1 MPRPA
6 LAATVLG
13 LTLALSASSVQ
24 AVALDDGDRGRTSSP
39 GVQDDGDPAK
49 GSAAKAK
56 SRPSDPARK
65 AAVKGLD
72 KAVWPEQGGAEVK
85 LGATAEAGGLPIT
98 INKAKTKTKTK
109 TTAKTTAK
117 AAAQD
122 VGKVRVDVLDPQRA
136 ATLGAGVLLGVERA
150 DGADEAAKV
159 RLTVDYSEF
168 AEGFGGSYASRLQ
181 LVQLPACAAVATP
194 GSKACPAQPVV
205 LPTVNDVKTGTVS
218 ADVTAAPAPAEGV
231 STMAGTATSLVAVA
245 AGPSGAQGTYKATAL
260 SPSSS
265 WSVAPSSGGFSW
277 NYPLSSV
284 PTPGGL
290 TPTVG
295 LGYSSQ
301 SADGRT
307 SATNNQGSWV
317 GEGFSYDPG
326 YIERRYK
333 PCSDDG
339 HDGSGEQCWAFENA
353 TVMLNGSSGE
363 LVKDTTTGKWH
374 MSSDDGTKVERLT
387 GAANGDDG
395 SADDKGEHWK
405 ITTPE
410 GTEYVFGLNRL
421 PGWATGNEETNSVW
435 TAPVF
440 GDDSGEPCYNATFAS
455 ANCQQ
460 AWRWSLDYVKDTHG
474 NVMSYFYDRETN
486 YYALNG
492 KTDVNGTAYH
502 RGGWLKRID
511 YGQQDT
517 KVYAA
522 KAPARVVFNTA
533 ERCLPTADFDCAESK
548 RTKANA
554 AYWPDVPVDQECKSG
569 TKCTSPVQTFFTT
582 KRLTSVV
589 TQMRKDATTYQDVDA
604 WSFTHLFTD
613 NGDDSKTLWL
623 SKIDH
628 EGRVGTAVK
637 LPSVDLFGEQLAN
650 RVDAIGDNIAP
661 FHRFRLSMVLS
672 DTGAQLD
679 VTYAPTDCAKASL
692 PTPGESVK
700 RCYPVKWAPPGY
712 TEPITDWFHKYV
724 VSAVIETD
732 RTGGSDS
739 MVTRYAYQ
747 GDAAWRKA
755 KPDGITDAKYL
766 TWGGWQGYGK
776 VKVTSGSSD
785 VQKTRVDY
793 TYLQGMDGDK
803 DSAGNTRSVTVKDST
818 GASYTDSEEFTGHQ
832 LEAATYDG
840 AELVSKTIDVPW
852 KHYTATQTSTWG
864 ITRAAIVRTQTG
876 RGFSLLSDGTW
887 RETKSTTTYDTANST
902 GRILTVEDL
911 GDVSTAKDDTC
922 TRTSYADNEAKNI
935 LGLPAR
941 SESVS
946 VKCATTPDR
955 KTQVLADE
963 RTSYDNLA
971 FGAAPTKG
979 DATKTER
986 LTSHDGTTATYQ
998 VTGGTIYDD
1007 YGRPK
1012 SQQDAKQYGTT
1023 DATKT
1028 VYTETNGLL
1037 SRTVV
1042 TNVLGHNTTTD
1053 YAQAWGM
1060 SAGQTDPNG
1069 RRTDLAYD
1077 GLGRLTSVWLADRTS
1092 AQTPSIKYS
1101 YNVRKDKVTSIKTEK
1116 IENDGSYGAEYQLY
1130 DSMLRPRQIQTE
1142 GVDGT
1147 SMVADTWYDATGN
1160 VRKTNSTY
1168 NAEGAASDE
1177 LLLVSD
1183 GQVRAQNRLE
1193 YDGLG
1198 RPTAQIFAFSGAE
1211 QWRTKTTYDGE
1222 LTHVDPPVGGVPTT
1236 TVTDGQGNV
1245 SEIRHYRGAS
1255 PTVGVPYDST
1265 KYTYNVAGLLETVTD
1280 AKSNVWRYEYDQLG
1294 RKKRS
1299 VDPDAG
1305 ILRTEYDE
1313 LDRPVVA
1320 YDGRDKKTSTVYDKL
1335 GRVLTTWQGDAGTGT
1350 QLSETKYDKPGWL
1363 GQAYGFLSYI
1373 SPTEYFAT
1381 AIQSLDEFY
1390 RPLKTAYQVPASQGS
1405 LAGTYVFTTTY
1416 NRDGTVATAGMP
1428 ALGDLPAESL
1438 TYTYDALQR
1447 PMTMT
1452 GSANSYVTDTVYSRT
1467 SQLTQLELSTGSGKK
1482 VRQTLSYEKG
1492 TDRLTRS
1499 VVDVIGGTTPAKDS
1513 TYSYDQA
1520 GNVLS
1525 IADTANASAP
1535 DVQCFAYDSRQRLQN
1550 AWTPAATATTA
1561 AGSGTRGST
1570 TPVDGTG
1577 PTACDSAAG
1586 SSALG
1591 GPAPYWKS
1599 YETDAIGNR
1608 TSEINHDTSLNA
1620 ANNITRSY
1628 EYGGAG
1634 ALGDGPH
1641 QVTKVTEQTPTGQ
1654 KQSTYEYD
1662 DAGNTTKRTIG
1673 GNAQSLLWT
1682 DSGKVNEVTE
1692 ANGSKTSYLYD
1703 SSGNRLVRKDPSGT
1717 TVYLPG
1723 TELKLSADGTKK
1735 EATRYYEYAGQTVA
1749 VRTAAKLSFTAADHH
1764 GTGELAID
1772 AATGVISQ
1780 RRFDPFGVERGATT
1794 GVWPG
1799 EKGYVGGTIDAST
1812 GLTHLGARE
1821 YDSAI
1826 GKFISVD
1833 PIIDY
1838 TRPNQING
1846 YAYADN
1852 TPVTLSDSSGLESC
1866 FPVYCSAYSGTYKKE
1881 TGNEE
1886 VDDAQSDADAA
1897 SADVAS
1903 AQAQQSSAK
1912 QRMKSAG
1919 KALVK
1924 IARDILGVDAALDCI
1939 SSGDVGA
1946 CGETLLNIAGS
1957 FAGGLAGKIL
1967 AKYGTPWNWA
1977 KGLRLV
1983 KRVAGLV
1990 GDLIGGAKGYFK
2002 ASKALGKAKAGLTKA
2017 TEKLAQ
2023 ARAKAAAA
2031 LKRGKSSCDD
2041 PHSFLPGTKV
2051 LLANGKTKSIEKVK
2065 LGDKITATDPKTGAT
2080 TVREVVGTIVT
2091 EDDKHFVDLTIKSG
2105 SGKAEALVSTT
2116 THPFWVDSEKAWIEA
2131 GDLRPGMRLHTADGE
2146 SVELT
2151 AVSVFDKRQ
2160 RTHDLTVADVHTYY
2174 VFAGGDPLLVH
2185 NCGGTATVN
2194 WDDDMG
2200 HATIKVEP
2208 DGGGRP
2214 LTTEQAIDAPE
2225 GLEDYT
2231 GYPTTGQI
2239 AADMGPNTRQLTF
2252 RLPNAR
2258 AAMKEQLKSLNAEL
2272 GPYSYGS
2279 NSCVTYCVGI
2289 LRAGGVD
2296 IPAGRAGAA
2305 RLARMAREQ

>member
-1 MPRPA
+1 MPRPM

-24 AVALDDGDRGRTSSP
+24 AVALDDGDRGRTSRP
-39 GVQDDGDPAK
+39 GVQDDGDPAR
-49 GSAAKAK
+49 GSDAKAR

-65 AAVKGLD
+65 AAVEGLD
-72 KAVWPEQGGAEVK
+72 KAVWPEQGRAEVRI
-85 LGATAEAGGLPIT
+85 GGTAEAGGLPVSLG
-98 INKAKTKTKTK
+98 KPQ
-109 TTAKTTAK
+109 AK
-117 AAAQD
+117 ATDAVD
-122 VGKVRVDVLDPQRA
+122 KVSVNVLDPKRTAQ
-136 ATLGAGVLLGVERA
+136 LGAGVLLGVARA
-150 DGADEAAKV
+150 DDVGKAAKV

-181 LVQLPACAAVATP
+181 LVQLPACALVAIP
-194 GSKACPAQPVV
+194 GSKACPQQPTV
-205 LPTVNDVKTGTVS
+205 LPTVNDVEAGTVS
-218 ADVTAAPAPAEGV
+218 ADVTAAPAPVDGV
-231 STMAGTATSLVAVA
+231 STMAADATSLVAVA
-245 AGPSGAQGTYKATAL
+245 AGPSSAQGTYKATAL
-260 SPSSS
+260 APSSS
-265 WSVAPSSGGFSW
+265 WNVAPSSGGFSW
-277 NYPLSSV
+277 NYPLTSV

-290 TPTVG
+290 VPTVG

-307 SATNNQGSWV
+307 SATNNQGSWL

-353 TVMLNGSSGE
+353 TIMLNGMSGE
-363 LVKDTTTGKWH
+363 LVKDDTTDKWH
-374 MSSDDGTKVERLT
+374 LSSDDGTKVERLT
-387 GAANGDDG
+387 GATNGDDG
-395 SADDKGEHWK
+395 SAGDKGDKGEHWK

-410 GTEYVFGLNRL
+410 GTEYSFGLNRL

-440 GDDSGEPCYNATFAS
+440 GDDSGEPCYNAAFTS
-455 ANCQQ
+455 AYCQQ

-502 RGGWLKRID
+502 RGGYLKRID
-511 YGQQDT
+511 YGQRDGS
-517 KVYAA
+517 VYAA

-533 ERCLPTADFDCAESK
+533 ERCLPTTDFDCAESK

-554 AYWPDVPVDQECKSG
+554 SYWPDVPVDQECKSG
-569 TKCTSPVQTFFTT
+569 TKCTSPVQTFWTT
-582 KRLTSVV
+582 KRLTSIV
-589 TQMRKDATTYQDVDA
+589 TQMRKDATTYSDVDA

-628 EGRVGTAVK
+628 EGRAGTAVK
-637 LPSVDLFGEQLAN
+637 LPSVELFGEQLAN
-650 RVDAIGDNIAP
+650 RVDAVGDNIAP

-672 DTGAQLD
+672 ETGAQLD
-679 VTYAPTDCAKASL
+679 VTYAPVDCAKASL
-692 PTPGESVK
+692 PKPGESTK

-712 TEPITDWFHKYV
+712 VEPITDWFHKYV

-732 RTGGSDS
+732 RTGGGDS
-739 MVTRYAYQ
+739 MVTRYDYQ

-755 KPDGITDAKYL
+755 KPDGITDDKYL

-785 VQKTRVDY
+785 KQKTRVDY

-803 DSAGNTRSVTVKDST
+803 DADGNTRSVTVKDST
-818 GASYTDSEEFTGHQ
+818 GASYTDAEEFTGHQ

-840 AELVSKTIDVPW
+840 GKLVSKTIDTPW
-852 KHYTATQTSTWG
+852 KHYTATQTKSWG
-864 ITRAAIVRTQTG
+864 TTHAAIVRSQTG
-876 RGFSLLSDGTW
+876 RGFSLKSDGTW
-887 RETKSTTTYDTANST
+887 RETRSATTYDTSNGT
-902 GRILTVEDL
+902 GRVLEVDDL

-922 TRTSYADNEAKNI
+922 TRTTYADNAAKNI
-935 LGLPAR
+935 LSLPAR
-941 SESVS
+941 SESVT

-955 KTQVLADE
+955 RTQVLADE
-963 RTSYDNLA
+963 RTSYDKGA

-986 LTSHDGTTATYQ
+986 MTSHDGTTATYQ
-998 VTGGTIYDD
+998 VTGATTYDD
-1007 YGRPK
+1007 FGRPL

-1023 DATKT
+1023 SETKT

-1037 SRTVV
+1037 SKTVV
-1042 TNVLGHNTTTD
+1042 TNALGHTTMTD
-1053 YAQAWGM
+1053 FAQAWGM

-1069 RRTDLAYD
+1069 KRTDLAYD
-1077 GLGRLTSVWLADRTS
+1077 ALGRLTSVWLADRAS
-1092 AQTPSIKYS
+1092 KQTPSIKYS

-1116 IENDGSYGAEYQLY
+1116 IENDGTYGAEYQLY

-1142 GVDGT
+1142 GPDGT
-1147 SMVADTWYDATGN
+1147 RMVADTFYDATGN

-1168 NAEGAASDE
+1168 NAAGAAEGE
-1177 LLLVSD
+1177 LFLVSD
-1183 GQVRAQNRLE
+1183 SQVGSQNLIE

-1198 RPTAQIFAFSGAE
+1198 RTTADIFAVSGAE
-1211 QWRTKTTYDGE
+1211 QWRTTTVYDGE
-1222 LTHVDPPVGGVPTT
+1222 STHVNPPTGGVPTT
-1236 TVTDGQGNV
+1236 TITDGQGNV
-1245 SEIRHYRGAS
+1245 SEIRHYQGSSPGA
-1255 PTVGVPYDST
+1255 GVPYDST
-1265 KYTYNVAGLLETVTD
+1265 KYTYNTAGLLETVTD
-1280 AKSNVWRYEYDQLG
+1280 AKDNVWRYEYDQLG
-1294 RKKRS
+1294 RKKLS

-1305 ILRTEYDE
+1305 TSRTEYDE
-1313 LDRPVVA
+1313 LDRPIA
-1320 YDGRDKKTSTVYDKL
+1320 TYDGRNKKTSTVYDEL
-1335 GRVLTTWQGDAGTGT
+1335 GRVLSTWQGDAGTGT
-1350 QLSETKYDKPGWL
+1350 KLSETRYDKAGWL

-1381 AIQSLDEFY
+1381 VVQSMDSLY
-1390 RPLKTAYQVPASQGS
+1390 RPLKTAYQIPASQGS
-1405 LAGTYVFTTTY
+1405 LAGTYAFTTTY
-1416 NRDGTVATAGMP
+1416 HTDGTVQTAGMP
-1428 ALGDLPAESL
+1428 AIGDLPAESL
-1438 TYTYDALQR
+1438 VYTYDDLQR
-1447 PMTMT
+1447 PTSMT
-1452 GSANSYVTDTVYSRT
+1452 GNVNSYVTNTVYSRT
-1467 SQLTQLELSTGSGKK
+1467 SQLQQLELSTGTGKK
-1482 VRQTLSYEKG
+1482 TWQTFNYETG

-1499 VVDVIGGTTPAKDS
+1499 VVDVYGATAPAKDS
-1513 TYSYDQA
+1513 YYSYDQS

-1525 IADTANASAP
+1525 IADTADTSTP
-1535 DVQCFAYDSRQRLQN
+1535 DVQCFAYDGRQRLAD

-1570 TPVDGTG
+1570 TPVNGTG
-1577 PTACDSAAG
+1577 PTACDTAAG

-1608 TSEINHDTSLNA
+1608 ISETNHDTGLDA
-1620 ANNITRSY
+1620 TKNITRTY

-1641 QVTKVTEQTPTGQ
+1641 QVTKVTEKTPTGDRQ
-1654 KQSTYEYD
+1654 TSYEYD

-1673 GNAQSLLWT
+1673 GNAQSLTWNDT
-1682 DSGKVNEVTE
+1682 GKVGEVTE

-1703 SSGNRLVRKDPSGT
+1703 ASGNRLVRKDPSGT

-1749 VRTAAKLSFTAADHH
+1749 VRTAAKLSFVATDHH

-1772 AATGVISQ
+1772 AATGAISQ
-1780 RRFDPFGVERGATT
+1780 RRFDPFGVERGEKL
-1794 GVWPG
+1794 GPWPG

-1821 YDSAI
+1821 YDATI

-1838 TRPNQING
+1838 TRPQQING

-1852 TPVTLSDSSGLESC
+1852 SPVTLSDPSGLESC
-1866 FPVYCSAYSGTYKKE
+1866 YPYAYCSAYSGTYKKE
-1881 TGNEE
+1881 TGNKD

-1912 QRMKSAG
+1912 QRVQSAG
-1919 KALVK
+1919 KALIK

-1939 SSGDVGA
+1939 SSGDVGS

-1957 FAGGLAGKIL
+1957 FAGGLAGKIM
-1967 AKYGTPWNWA
+1967 AKYGAPWKWA
-1977 KGLRLV
+1977 KGLKLV
-1983 KRVAGLV
+1983 KRVTGLV
-1990 GDLIGGAKGYFK
+1990 KDLIGGAKGLFK
-2002 ASKALGKAKAGLTKA
+2002 ANKALGKARMGLAKA
-2017 TEKLAQ
+2017 TEKLAE
-2023 ARAKAAAA
+2023 ARKKAAAA
-2031 LKRGKSSCDD
+2031 LKKKGNDSC
-2041 PHSFLPGTKV
+2041 PAPGLKHSFLPGTKV
-2051 LLANGKTKSIEKVK
+2051 LLANGKSKPIEQVK
-2065 LGDKITATDPKTGAT
+2065 LGDRITATEPKTGKTAAH
-2080 TVREVVGTIVT
+2080 EVVGTIVT
-2091 EDDKHFVDLTIKSG
+2091 EDDKHFVDLTIKGKSG
-2105 SGKAEALVSTT
+2105 QPETLVSTT
-2116 THPFWVDSEKAWIEA
+2116 THPFWADSEKAWIDA
-2131 GDLRPGMRLHTADGE
+2131 GDLKPGMRLHTAEDG

-2151 AVSVFDKRQ
+2151 GIRAFDKRQ
-2160 RTHDLTVADVHTYY
+2160 RTHDLTVSEVHTYY
-2174 VFAGGDPLLVH
+2174 VLAEDTPVLVH
-2185 NCGGTATVN
+2185 NCGESPDERPGLDFTDSGRQKVYDENLDKNDGVLRCDYCGGSVERRASRGADGKAIKGQPDDAQIDHEIPKVHGGCGAPHNGCVACRRCNRDKSAKTPEE
-2194 WDDDMG
+2194 WDDELREFL
-2200 HATIKVEP
+2200 EP
-2208 DGGGRP
+2208 
-2214 LTTEQAIDAPE
+2214 
-2225 GLEDYT
+2225 
-2231 GYPTTGQI
+2231 
-2239 AADMGPNTRQLTF
+2239 
-2252 RLPNAR
+2252 
-2258 AAMKEQLKSLNAEL
+2258 
-2272 GPYSYGS
+2272 
-2279 NSCVTYCVGI
+2279 
-2289 LRAGGVD
+2289 
-2296 IPAGRAGAA
+2296 
-2305 RLARMAREQ
+2305 